1 MAGQAHKN
9 CQGVKKNVVEKKITH
24 DDYIK
29 YLETKAVQIRK
40 WLPFDQTSM
49 LSTQKRLM
57 MLHFLQMMING

>member
-40 WLPFDQTSM
+40 
-49 LSTQKRLM
+49 
-57 MLHFLQMMING
+57 